1 MWLYHVVE
9 WMAYR
14 ENGIRGKYKDVK
26 ERHKGIVCRH
36 PDPNE
41 GIRLLREYS
50 DKTKGD
56 GYSNTYVVEY
66 RLLGITKLEGVDP
79 GLLTEQR
86 SDTRGVEICGEISRE
101 IVDAAGT

>member
-1 MWLYHVVE
+1 MWLYHVIE

-14 ENGIRGKYKDVK
+14 ENGIQGKYRDVT

-56 GYSNTYVVEY
+56 GSSKTYVVEY
-66 RLLGITKLEGVDP
+66 RLLGITKLPDDIEP
-79 GLLTEQR
+79 RLLTEQGGGV
-86 SDTRGVEICGEISRE
+86 RGVEICDEISRE
-101 IVDAAGT
+101 IVDAR